1 MAVAQLRKNVYS
13 MQTCTTLEKEYL
25 VDSHSTTDEIATEY
39 DYMEVITGFLDTKPE
54 EVSLYRREDLQKA
67 VVFLVSKAY
76 SAEVAQETERKRY
89 ENGREEVLELA
100 KSAVLGDRNAQYGE
114 PDQDFKRTA
123 DLWNILSLARFDALT
138 VNVGLQPDVL
148 FFCREQV
155 ARLDT
160 AMSVADK
167 MVALK
172 LSRNT
177 HMQKLDNYIDIAGY
191 AACGYEAVL
200 RNK

>member
-1 MAVAQLRKNVYS
+1 
-13 MQTCTTLEKEYL
+13 
-25 VDSHSTTDEIATEY
+25 
-39 DYMEVITGFLDTKPE
+39 MEVITNFLDNEKVATDELK
-54 EVSLYRREDLQKA
+54 KA
-67 VVFLVSKAY
+67 IVYLVSKAY

-123 DLWNILSLARFDALT
+123 ALWNILSLARFDAVVATHTASLDEST
-138 VNVGLQPDVL
+138 LRA
-148 FFCREQV
+148 CRWV
-155 ARLDT
+155 IKDLDT

-177 HMQKLDNYIDIAGY
+177 HMQKLDNYVDIAGY

-200 RNK
+200 RNQ

>member
-1 MAVAQLRKNVYS
+1 M
-13 MQTCTTLEKEYL
+13 
-25 VDSHSTTDEIATEY
+25 DSHSTTDELATESNY
-39 DYMEVITGFLDTKPE
+39 TEVITNFLNTKVH
-54 EVSLYRREDLQKA
+54 EVMDYSYEDLQKA
-67 VVFLVSKAY
+67 VVYLVSKAY

-123 DLWNILSLARFDALT
+123 ALWNILSLARFDAVVAGPTPCALEEVT
-138 VNVGLQPDVL
+138 LDYCRLVL
-148 FFCREQV
+148 
-155 ARLDT
+155 ANLDT

-177 HMQKLDNYIDIAGY
+177 HMQKLDNYVDIAGY
-191 AACGYEAVL
+191 AACGYESL
-200 RNK
+200 IRLP

>member
-1 MAVAQLRKNVYS
+1 
-13 MQTCTTLEKEYL
+13 
-25 VDSHSTTDEIATEY
+25 
-39 DYMEVITGFLDTKPE
+39 MEVITSFLDTKPE

-89 ENGREEVLELA
+89 TNGREEVLELA

-123 DLWNILSLARFDALT
+123 ALWNILSLAQFDATLIDWPGKLEAKT
-138 VNVGLQPDVL
+138 LD
-148 FFCREQV
+148 FCRGIIAE
-155 ARLDT
+155 LDT

-177 HMQKLDNYIDIAGY
+177 HMQKLDNYVDIAGY

>member
-1 MAVAQLRKNVYS
+1 
-13 MQTCTTLEKEYL
+13 
-25 VDSHSTTDEIATEY
+25 
-39 DYMEVITGFLDTKPE
+39 MEVITNFLDNKGNANFE
-54 EVSLYRREDLQKA
+54 ALRKA
-67 VVFLVSKAY
+67 IVYLVSKAY

-114 PDQDFKRTA
+114 PNQDFKRTA
-123 DLWNILSLARFDALT
+123 ALWNILSVARFDALT

-160 AMSVADK
+160 PMSVADK

-177 HMQKLDNYIDIAGY
+177 HMQKLDNYVDIAGY

>member
-1 MAVAQLRKNVYS
+1 M
-13 MQTCTTLEKEYL
+13 
-25 VDSHSTTDEIATEY
+25 DSHSTTDGIATEY
-39 DYMEVITGFLDTKPE
+39 DYMEVITNFLDNKGNANFE
-54 EVSLYRREDLQKA
+54 ALRKA
-67 VVFLVSKAY
+67 IVYLVSKAY

-89 ENGREEVLELA
+89 TNGREEVLELA

-123 DLWNILSLARFDALT
+123 ALWNILSLAQFDAL
-138 VNVGLQPDVL
+138 VEKGWNGELHLSVDY
-148 FFCREQV
+148 CRDLV
-155 ARLDT
+155 SRLDT

-177 HMQKLDNYIDIAGY
+177 HMQKLDNYVDIAGY
-191 AACGYEAVL
+191 AACGYESL
-200 RNK
+200 IRLP

>member
-1 MAVAQLRKNVYS
+1 M
-13 MQTCTTLEKEYL
+13 
-25 VDSHSTTDEIATEY
+25 DSHSTTDEIATEY
-39 DYMEVITGFLDTKPE
+39 DYMEVITSFLDTKPE

-123 DLWNILSLARFDALT
+123 ALWNILSLARFDAVVAGPTPCALEEVT
-138 VNVGLQPDVL
+138 LDYCRLVL
-148 FFCREQV
+148 
-155 ARLDT
+155 ANLDT

-177 HMQKLDNYIDIAGY
+177 HMQKLDNYVDIAGY